1 MNWEERLYLT
11 AHPVAYPLLR
21 AVARR
26 GPAVRVPGVG
36 MVVNDASVAREVLLD
51 GGTFRKDGPGSPG
64 DLWTPVLGP
73 SVLLNMEG
81 TRTAPSG
88 GG

>member
-36 MVVNDASVAREVLLD
+36 VVVNDASVAREVLMD
-51 GGTFRKDGPGSPG
+51 GGTFRKDGPGSPATCG
-64 DLWTPVLGP
+64 RPC
-73 SVLLNMEG
+73 
-81 TRTAPSG
+81 SG
-88 GG
+88 RRSC